1 MVLTFLAGRYM
12 PEGMQCSC
20 GPDYYTHNP
29 DYHNESYVLYM
40 FIIHFIIPVVVI
52 FFSYGRLICKVRE
65 VTARV
70 GAHGGV
76 KGHRVG
82 STGRRGEVMP
92 RKGKTGGCP
101 SPPPTR
107 RQPRSSRSRPPRRR
121 QRRR

>member
-1 MVLTFLAGRYM
+1 M

-65 VTARV
+65 VTW
-70 GAHGGV
+70 GGGEWGQGGQLGQE
-76 KGHRVG
+76 KGGGLGVERCTVPFTTPLPTG
-82 STGRRGEVMP
+82 S
-92 RKGKTGGCP
+92 CP
-101 SPPPTR
+101 AAGVSHDPEG
-107 RQPRSSRSRPPRRR
+107 
-121 QRRR
+121 

>member
-1 MVLTFLAGRYM
+1 MQTPTLLPGRYM

-65 VTARV
+65 VTLGGDGGDGV
-70 GAHGGV
+70 GGSGGGV
-76 KGHRVG
+76 GDPGWPH
-82 STGRRGEVMP
+82 
-92 RKGKTGGCP
+92 C
-101 SPPPTR
+101 PPPAG
-107 RQPRSSRSRPPRRR
+107 SRPAAGVGHHPEG
-121 QRRR
+121 

>member
-1 MVLTFLAGRYM
+1 MKLLIFLPGRYM

-65 VTARV
+65 VTSGV
-70 GAHGGV
+70 GHGQLMG
-76 KGHRVG
+76 
-82 STGRRGEVMP
+82 TGWAAWAGQ
-92 RKGKTGGCP
+92 GK
-101 SPPPTR
+101 
-107 RQPRSSRSRPPRRR
+107 
-121 QRRR
+121 

>member
-1 MVLTFLAGRYM
+1 MKILIFLTGRYM

-65 VTARV
+65 VTLG
-70 GAHGGV
+70 GAERGQGRQLGQERGGDLGMENCGV
-76 KGHRVG
+76 PL
-82 STGRRGEVMP
+82 TN
-92 RKGKTGGCP
+92 
-101 SPPPTR
+101 PPPAGSC
-107 RQPRSSRSRPPRRR
+107 PAAGVSHNPEG
-121 QRRR
+121 